1 MKRMTAV
8 RAEDHDRWKRRIS
21 NHAAAALLV
30 FTLLHIVCVTA
41 ASGYT
46 GARWV
51 SFLGIALLV
60 LVVIPAISK
69 IEARWEALTRQPLGP
84 AEIVTH
90 FRRERRRLWLAAVTM
105 PFVWTGLFLGIYMG
119 VTRLAG

>member
-1 MKRMTAV
+1 MTLATSSITTSRTSRSFVRDLAGLATITVMAV
-8 RAEDHDRWKRRIS
+8 IGYLLFPD
-21 NHAAAALLV
+21 NLALL
-30 FTLLHIVCVTA
+30 TRII
-41 ASGYT
+41 
-46 GARWV
+46 
-51 SFLGIALLV
+51 GIALLV

>member
-1 MKRMTAV
+1 M

-30 FTLLHIVCVTA
+30 FTLLHIVCVAA

-51 SFLGIALLV
+51 KYLGIALLI
-60 LVVIPAISK
+60 LVVIPAISR

-90 FRRERRRLWLAAVTM
+90 FRRERRRLWLAAITV
-105 PFVWTGLFLGIYMG
+105 PFLWTGLFLALYAI
-119 VTRLAG
+119 VARLAG